1 MSSFYM
7 YRNLRSRLLVGITLC
22 VTLTLVLS
30 TTVYYF
36 YYVQVEQEQAFEAN
50 HAGLM
55 RRSREVNNMTSVA
68 QSLAFQ
74 MYRSSTLSKLLYYPE
89 PIVYDVT
96 GAMAEM
102 NNYLSSMPYI
112 ESIYVYNAQS
122 NTVYIASNRG
132 QNGIFH
138 KEELADKGILQIMKQ
153 YQNYKPFTPI
163 PRVYSVLPPAELAAA
178 ESAAGA
184 SQWDDS
190 RVAAYTYLCYD
201 AINAEERIQSAIIVN
216 VSAAWMNTGMAAE
229 EGNSSSAIQSYI
241 LNDQGR
247 LLSAGTLIDT
257 EANKHD
263 RGWLTTKI
271 YKQSSGYF
279 IDEFQGRKSLI
290 SFTSPDQ
297 MHWQYISIT
306 PYESVISTTSSLRN
320 TMLFI
325 AFMIA
330 VAGLAASWKISRILY
345 KPINRMLAYVNR
357 LESEKRNS
365 MYTIR
370 QSMLLSMVRGNQSM
384 SEEKGLTRRMEL
396 GITFPFHEDYRLVLI
411 HIDEY
416 LRWQQER
423 GPDLLPYKFAI
434 MNIASEIG
442 GQAYRV
448 ETIDAEGA
456 EVILLL
462 HMESATISHQG
473 DDSKLLLEAVL
484 RQIREACLEYL
495 RLSISTTYSQV
506 SNQPQQLP
514 TLYLQVQEAMEQRY
528 FLGNGIIV
536 DAKAM
541 EQAALQH
548 TYYYPADKE
557 KKLLDYLRSGHTDE
571 AYTLLQKMIA
581 AMQGASFSATQIA
594 LSRLV
599 LNLQQMIGH
608 IEEMNGFKA
617 GVIPQV
623 PVPEAFDTVTEWQRE
638 VEIVFSCV
646 RQQLLHKRST
656 KQEQLVE
663 QIQEKINRC
672 YGDADFCLNQIAE
685 ELDRSPVYISR
696 IYKQQMM
703 ITIVDA
709 LQRTRIEKA
718 CQLLLETDWPV
729 ADIAMQTGFAST
741 SYFHRMFK
749 RALGVTPTD
758 YRRSRPIS
766 V

>member
-122 NTVYIASNRG
+122 NKVYIASNRG

-138 KEELADKGILQIMKQ
+138 KEELADSGILRIMEQ

-163 PRVYSVLPPAELAAA
+163 PRVYSVLPPSERGSG
-178 ESAAGA
+178 ETAAGA
-184 SQWDDS
+184 SSWDDS

-201 AINAEERIQSAIIVN
+201 AINAEDRIQSAIIVN
-216 VSAAWMNTGMAAE
+216 VSAAWMNTGMAPE
-229 EGNSSSAIQSYI
+229 EGDSSATQSYI

-247 LLSAGTLIDT
+247 LLSAGTLVDT
-257 EANKHD
+257 VANKHD
-263 RGWLTTKI
+263 RDWITTKI
-271 YKQSSGYF
+271 YKQNSGYF

-290 SFTSPDQ
+290 SFTTPDK
-297 MHWQYISIT
+297 MNWQYISIT
-306 PYESVISTTSSLRN
+306 PYESVISTISSLRN

-325 AFMIA
+325 AFLIA

-345 KPINRMLAYVNR
+345 TPINRMLAYVNT

-370 QSMLLSMVRGNQSM
+370 QSMLLGMVRGNQSM
-384 SEEKGLTRRMEL
+384 SEEKGLARRMEL
-396 GITFPFHEDYRLVLI
+396 GITFPFHENYRLVLI

-416 LRWQQER
+416 ARWQQER

-448 ETIDAEGA
+448 ETIDAEG
-456 EVILLL
+456 ERIILLL
-462 HMESATISHQG
+462 HMESATISDQG
-473 DDSKLLLEAVL
+473 HDSELLLEAVL

-495 RLSISTTYSQV
+495 RLSISMAYSQV
-506 SNQPQQLP
+506 SKQPHQLP
-514 TLYLQVQEAMEQRY
+514 TLYRQVQEAMEQRY
-528 FLGNGIIV
+528 FLGNGSNI
-536 DAKAM
+536 DAKAV
-541 EQAALQH
+541 EQAAQQH
-548 TYYYPADKE
+548 IYQYPADKE
-557 KKLLDYLRSGHTDE
+557 KKLLDYLKSGHTDE
-571 AYTLLQKMIA
+571 AYALLEEMVA
-581 AMQGASFSATQIA
+581 AMQGSSFSVIQIA
-594 LSRLV
+594 LSRLA
-599 LNLQQMIGH
+599 LSLQQLIGH
-608 IEEMNGFKA
+608 MEEMNGLKA
-617 GVIPQV
+617 GTIPRL
-623 PVPEAFDTVTEWQRE
+623 PIPDTYDTVAEWQKE
-638 VEIVFSCV
+638 VNIVFHCV
-646 RQQLLHKRST
+646 QQQLLHKRST

-685 ELDRSPVYISR
+685 ELGRSPVYISR
-696 IYKQQMM
+696 IYKQQTM

-718 CQLLLETDWPV
+718 CQLLMETDWPV